1 MAPLIN
7 CVLVFF
13 LNIGTPDPLSS
24 LPSQHVDKKEGL
36 SNSAITSIYMDKYD
50 YVWFGS
56 WDGLNQ
62 YDGSSIKVFKPDSFK
77 SSSISNNII
86 RNFFEDK
93 KGNLWVVTHKG
104 INKYNRDKETF
115 TSYLTNSNDLPI
127 MEYNLRA
134 ALGPDS
140 VVMTSFIGQG
150 ISRYDYQKDKFIPV
164 VFEGIKSEW
173 LKNVIDIGHHSG
185 LVYLLGGD
193 GRMMCTVNN
202 RLIYSKTLSPGHKIK
217 FHKFFRSADGYF
229 LGISEGK
236 GILRIFD
243 LSDIEKSAEILN
255 ISDISV
261 SSLSESKD
269 HQAAWIGT
277 EQGDI
282 FKLTREG
289 ERFRSQKMSAFFPQ
303 LSSSQRK
310 IFAITETKQDLL
322 WVGTDGDGVYKFL
335 NRPKPFYSVMAGPSR
350 NGGISNSIVRSVLE
364 DKDGTVYIG
373 TRGGGLNILEPGVK
387 ETKVYNTSNGLTNNA
402 VLSLKKDKRNN
413 LWIGIDGEGIDMMEA
428 ASGKFFHFP
437 RDFVNKT
444 DLNFNY
450 VYSICVDAFGDI
462 WLGTSG
468 NGVIQMKVTKTKT
481 GYKLENYH
489 QVTHLS
495 AGKGNEAIKSNVVYA
510 IVEETPNILWFGTRG
525 GGIYRYN
532 TLTHKIE
539 ASFHSNSGK
548 KHRLNNDDVV
558 SLFISKKEELWIG
571 TSGGLNRLS
580 LKTRPYQ
587 IAHFN
592 QQGNLPKITIHG
604 ILEDY
609 KDRIWVST
617 NNGLV
622 MFHPDKKTSRGFDTN
637 DGLHNSEYT
646 DGAYFNSTISNKLYF
661 GGINGLDI
669 IYPEK
674 LDSVNHFPRLRILDF
689 QLYNESVKIGG
700 VDHILKENIDR
711 SKEIS
716 LDYDQNFISFHFTT
730 LDYWNK
736 QRNEYAYFLENFD
749 KDWNFIGQ
757 QSVLNLTNIPQGN
770 YTLFINYKNENGI
783 WNPFPKTL
791 KIIVN
796 PPIWRTNWAYF
807 IYLLLLLGVQLGIV
821 LFIRNRAKEKRA
833 AAMNTFKLQH
843 MKELNDYKLQ
853 FFTNVAHEFRT
864 PLTLI
869 LGPVTSLISKA
880 TDAWQKS
887 QLKIVYNNSIR
898 LEKLIEE
905 LIQFRKIESGKE
917 KLQITQTNLVVLIQE
932 IVESFQQHA
941 SEHEV
946 SLEFKPEPES
956 LPAWVDTRKFE
967 KIIINLISNAI
978 KYNFKGGTVE
988 VLLRVQGNNACLIV
1002 KDSGIGIE
1010 AEAKEKIFEVFYND
1024 TTRGSY
1030 DFSVSTGIGLSL
1042 TKSLIQ
1048 VHKGTIKVDSE
1059 VDKGSTFT
1067 VHIPICKENYLE
1079 IDLLNELSIP
1089 KTNLAEVVSKEFSNP
1104 SYVPNRLST
1113 EGEAALK
1120 GKQYTL
1126 LIADDNEQIL
1136 VLLQN
1141 LLSEN
1146 YNIFTVRNG
1155 KEGLKILEEEK
1166 IDLVISDILMPQMD
1180 GLTFCQEI
1188 KENIHTSHI
1197 PVILL
1202 TAKAEIQDRIQGLQ
1216 MGADSYIP
1224 KPFHPEHLFI
1234 RIEKLIQS
1242 REKIRRKFKDILEED
1257 VQMISTGI
1265 GEKDDEFFVKI
1276 SNCIQKNLSDTEFT
1290 ADTIAKEVCMS
1301 KALLYKKVKA
1311 ISGLTPHGMIK
1322 LYRLRKAAELL
1333 KNSNLSVS
1341 EVIYETGFNSR
1352 SYFYKSFNDLFHCHP
1367 KDFAG
1372 TKVKLPNED

>member
-1 MAPLIN
+1 MSPILN
-7 CVLVFF
+7 CFLVFV
-13 LNIGTPDPLSS
+13 LNIGSPDTISS

-50 YVWFGS
+50 YIWFGS

-62 YDGSSIKVFKPDSFK
+62 YDGNSIKVFKPDSFK
-77 SSSISNNII
+77 STSISNNII
-86 RNFFEDK
+86 RNFLEDK

-115 TSYLTNSNDLPI
+115 KSYLTNTTDLPV

-134 ALGPDS
+134 SLGPDS
-140 VVMTSFIGQG
+140 VIITSFIGQG
-150 ISRYDYQKDKFIPV
+150 ISRYDYEKDAFVPV
-164 VFEGIKSEW
+164 SFVGIQADW
-173 LKNVIDIGHHSG
+173 LKNVIDIGHHTG
-185 LVYLLGGD
+185 LVYLLGED
-193 GRMMCTVNN
+193 GKMVCSVNN
-202 RLIYSKTLSPGHKIK
+202 RLVFSKTLAPGNKIK
-217 FHKFFRSADGYF
+217 FHKFFRMGDRYF
-229 LGISEGK
+229 LGISEVK
-236 GILRIFD
+236 GSLKIFD
-243 LSDIEKSAEILN
+243 LSNVEKGPEILN
-255 ISDISV
+255 FSDVSV

-269 HQAAWIGT
+269 HNAVWIGT
-277 EQGDI
+277 ELGDI
-282 FKLTREG
+282 FKLTKEG
-289 ERFRSQKMSAFFPQ
+289 DVFNSQKMSAFFPQ

-335 NRPKPFYSVMAGPSR
+335 NRPKSFYSIKSGPSKS
-350 NGGISNSIVRSVLE
+350 GGISNSIVRSVLE
-364 DKDGTVYIG
+364 DKDGTIFIG
-373 TRGGGLNILEPGVK
+373 TRGGGLNIVNPGKK
-387 ETKVYNTSNGLTNNA
+387 ENTVYNTSNGLSNNA
-402 VLSLKKDKRNN
+402 VLSLKKDKYNN
-413 LWIGIDGEGIDMMEA
+413 LWIGVDGEGIDMMEA
-428 ASGKFFHFP
+428 SSGRFFHFP
-437 RDFVNKT
+437 RDFEDKT
-444 DLNFNY
+444 SLNFNY
-450 VYSICVDAFGDI
+450 VYSICIDAFGDI

-468 NGVIQMKVTKTKT
+468 NGVIQMKVIKTKT
-481 GYKLENYH
+481 GYRLENYH

-495 AGKGNEAIKSNVVYA
+495 AGNGNEAIKSNVVYA

-539 ASFHSNSGK
+539 ASFHTNSGRK
-548 KHRLNNDDVV
+548 YRLNNDDVL
-558 SLFISKKEELWIG
+558 SLFISKKGELWIG

-580 LKTRPYQ
+580 LNTRPYQ
-587 IAHFN
+587 ITHFA
-592 QQGNLPKITIHG
+592 QQGSLPNITIHG
-604 ILEDY
+604 ILEDFNG
-609 KDRIWVST
+609 KIWVST
-617 NNGLV
+617 NNGLI
-622 MFHPDKKTSRGFDTN
+622 MFHPEKKTFRGFDTN
-637 DGLHNSEYT
+637 DGLLNSEYT
-646 DGAYFNSTISNKLYF
+646 DGAYYKSTISKKLYF

-669 IYPEK
+669 IHPDK
-674 LDSVNHFPRLRILDF
+674 LDTINHFPKLTILDF
-689 QLYNESVKIGG
+689 QVYNVSIKPSGA
-700 VDHILKENIDR
+700 DHILKENIDR
-711 SKEIS
+711 TEVIS
-716 LDYDQNFISFHFTT
+716 LDYNQNFISFHFTT

-749 KDWNFIGQ
+749 KDWNLIGQ

-770 YTLFINYKNENGI
+770 YTLFINYKNENGT
-783 WNPFPKTL
+783 WNPSPKTL

-807 IYLLLLLGVQLGIV
+807 IYVLLLIGLQLGIV
-821 LFIRNRAKEKRA
+821 LFIRDRAKEKRA

-869 LGPVTSLISKA
+869 LGPITSLISKA
-880 TDAWQKS
+880 TDAWQRS

-917 KLQITQTNLVVLIQE
+917 QLQITHTNLVTLIQE
-932 IVESFQQHA
+932 VVESFQQHA

-946 SLEFKPEPES
+946 SLEFKPEPET

-967 KIIINLISNAI
+967 KILINLISNAI
-978 KYNFKGGTVE
+978 KYNFKGGTVDVFLKE
-988 VLLRVQGNNACLIV
+988 ENNNVCLTV
-1002 KDSGIGIE
+1002 KDSGIGIA
-1010 AEAKEKIFEVFYND
+1010 AEAKEKIFEIFYND
-1024 TTRGSY
+1024 PSIGMY

-1048 VHKGTIKVDSE
+1048 VHKGEIKVESE

-1067 VHIPICKENYLE
+1067 VLIPINKEAYPE
-1079 IDLLNELSIP
+1079 TDSQAGHSIP
-1089 KTNLAEVVSKEFSNP
+1089 KTNLAEVVSKEFSNTNYM
-1104 SYVPNRLST
+1104 SGKVLT
-1113 EGEAALK
+1113 EGETASK
-1120 GKQYTL
+1120 GKIYTL
-1126 LIADDNEQIL
+1126 LIVDDNEQIL
-1136 VLLQN
+1136 ILLQN

-1146 YNIFTVRNG
+1146 YNILTARNG
-1155 KEGLKILEEEK
+1155 NEGLKILEEEK

-1180 GLTFCQEI
+1180 GLSFCGQI
-1188 KENIHTSHI
+1188 KENIHSSHI

-1202 TAKAEIQDRIQGLQ
+1202 TAKADIQDRIQGLQ

-1234 RIEKLIQS
+1234 RVEKLIQG
-1242 REKIRRKFKDILEED
+1242 REKIRRKFKDIIEED
-1257 VQMISTGI
+1257 AERISTGI
-1265 GEKDDEFFVKI
+1265 GEKDDEFLIKI
-1276 SNCIQKNLSDTEFT
+1276 THCIQENLSDTEFT
-1290 ADTIAKEVCMS
+1290 ADIIAKEVGMS
-1301 KALLYKKVKA
+1301 KASLYKKVKA

-1352 SYFYKSFNDLFHCHP
+1352 SYFYKSFNDMFQCHP
-1367 KDFAG
+1367 KDFGG
-1372 TKVKLPNED
+1372 TKVNS